1 VRRYIPI
8 ACLALLHGLV
18 DAVAT
23 FIEPLWPELR
33 SVRSLSERDFFLLQA
48 VTAVAPNFSQIVF
61 GFVRDR
67 FGSRYLL
74 WLGPAVATICLTR
87 IGLIGSTGALALLL
101 AVGYVAVGGF
111 HPEAVVSAG
120 TVLPEQRTRAL
131 SLFMFGGNM
140 GLALGPAISGN
151 LVRQFDAGALAW
163 LAIPFV
169 LLIACA
175 HYLARPAVQSA
186 EMPRLTATHHGT
198 RSLTTN
204 WKLAA
209 YLLLIC
215 TLRVIPSIGMNRALA
230 FTLKERGCGLDVI
243 GNIQSLF
250 LFSGSLG
257 ILLVGSRFGR
267 GSERELMITSAWIGI
282 LPLLG
287 LAIPGCPTWLIV
299 LLLVPAGI
307 ILNGTTPAMVSYAH
321 QLFPRD
327 AGMASALTMGLSY
340 GTSGLAV
347 AGLIAVVIDQFQQP
361 YLMFSAFVP
370 SLVLA
375 GIGAV
380 FLPRIILPSRNQS
393 DT

>member
-1 VRRYIPI
+1 
-8 ACLALLHGLV
+8 LHALV

-33 SVRSLSERDFFLLQA
+33 MARSLSEGDFFLLQA
-48 VTAVAPNFSQIVF
+48 ATAVSPNFSQILF

-74 WLGPAVATICLTR
+74 WLGPIVATLCLTR
-87 IGLIGSTGALALLL
+87 IGRVETNAALALLL
-101 AVGYVAVGGF
+101 VVGYVAVGGF
-111 HPEAVVSAG
+111 HPEAVVCAG
-120 TVLPEQRTRAL
+120 TLLPERRTRAL

-140 GLALGPAISGN
+140 GLAIGPALSGN
-151 LVRQFDAGALAW
+151 LVRQINSAALAW
-163 LAIPFV
+163 LAVPFV
-169 LLIACA
+169 LLIVGANL
-175 HYLARPAVQSA
+175 LARRAVASA
-186 EMPRLTATHHGT
+186 DIPQAPDVHGT
-198 RSLTTN
+198 ARSLTAH

-209 YLLLIC
+209 FLLLIC

-230 FTLKERGCGLDVI
+230 FTLEERGCGPDVI
-243 GNIQSLF
+243 GNVQSLF
-250 LFSGSLG
+250 LFSGSVG

-267 GSERELMITSAWIGI
+267 GSERGLMIASASMGI
-282 LPLLG
+282 MPLIV

-299 LLLVPAGI
+299 SLLVPTGL

-347 AGLIAVVIDQFQQP
+347 AGLIAVSVDQFKQP
-361 YLMFSAFVP
+361 NLMFAAFVP

-375 GIGAV
+375 AVGAV
-380 FLPRIILPSRNQS
+380 FLPRIVLPSRSQS